1 MMGGLWMG
9 EKPGEPTLRV
19 LVVDDSAVVRNL
31 ISVNLELEGFDVSTA
46 EDGEAA
52 YALVEVVKPHV
63 LTLDVKMPRLDG
75 FETVARL
82 RDNPATAHIP
92 IVIVT
97 ARAHP
102 VDVARAEELGVEAY
116 LTKPFEPAELVAV
129 VTRLAASGSPG

>member
-1 MMGGLWMG
+1 MG
-9 EKPGEPTLRV
+9 EKRSETSLRA
-19 LVVDDSAVVRNL
+19 LVVDDSAVIRNL
-31 ISVNLELEGFDVSTA
+31 ISVNLELEGFEVSTA
-46 EDGEAA
+46 EDGETA
-52 YALVEVVKPHV
+52 YALAEVVKPHV
-63 LTLDVKMPRLDG
+63 MTLDVKMPRLDG

-97 ARAHP
+97 GRAHP

-129 VTRLAASGSPG
+129 VARLAASGRPRS